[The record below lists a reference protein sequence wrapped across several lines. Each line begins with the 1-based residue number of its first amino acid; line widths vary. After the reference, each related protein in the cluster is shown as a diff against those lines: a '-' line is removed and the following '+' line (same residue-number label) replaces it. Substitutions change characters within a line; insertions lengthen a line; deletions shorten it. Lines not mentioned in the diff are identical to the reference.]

1 MALFYSTFN
10 FFTFISA
17 RNETM
22 TKYIINLAV
31 NSCFA
36 DLEKNFSIMM
46 LHFRN
51 IVYNYIFTRDFF
63 LLSISPCGSVFQLF
77 LPLIIMLRQILS
89 LKIKHRLLLA
99 AIVESRVVMV
109 FLV

>member
-1 MALFYSTFN
+1 MIIQFPHVAVILLPCFC
-10 FFTFISA
+10 
-17 RNETM
+17 
-22 TKYIINLAV
+22 IINLVV

-51 IVYNYIFTRDFF
+51 IVELHIYQRLLF
-63 LLSISPCGSVFQLF
+63 LLSISPCGSVFQLL
-77 LPLIIMLRQILS
+77 LPLIIRLRQILS
-89 LKIKHRLLLA
+89 LEIKHRLLLA
-99 AIVESRVVMV
+99 AMVESRVVMV